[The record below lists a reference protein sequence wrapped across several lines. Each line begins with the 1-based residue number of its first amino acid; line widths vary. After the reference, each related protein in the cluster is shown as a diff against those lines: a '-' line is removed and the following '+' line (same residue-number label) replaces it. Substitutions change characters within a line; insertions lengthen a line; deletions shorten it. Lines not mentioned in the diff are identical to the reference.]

1 MRHLLVTAGA
11 LLVALAAVARQPAP
25 KPQEIAKLVEQLG
38 ADGFADREAATKR
51 LEELGSAAIGQLRL
65 GTRSENAETARRA
78 QELLRKAERRLA
90 SEKTLAPTL
99 VELDAK
105 GRALDDVLA
114 DLSEQAK
121 CEVVLGGAGLAELA
135 AKKVTL
141 STGGKVPFWAAV
153 LEVCDAAKLQIASAG
168 GFLAPGAVPSPRPRL
183 VPVRVAKDANRAVVL
198 EARGKNPRRPAAV
211 AGAVLVEAVPF
222 PNWADAPGPAV
233 LIQVWPE
240 PRLQWQSIGTVR
252 LVAAAGPGGERLAPD
267 AAAVTAPKLEP
278 TGADGVFLV
287 RNPDGTVRVVR
298 DAGGLQGIQTAGS
311 FAPNPRQAV
320 LRFKPGEKP
329 AAAAKELSVSVF
341 ATVRSGFEPLCTIKG
356 LEANKR
362 MTATGPGGTE
372 LAVTCSPNPAG
383 RLIASVQLSHHPQA
397 VQRAGVDDELPGTV
411 AGGPGVGNSTVYGL
425 RVTDADG
432 KPYMLG
438 LESGAT
444 FSDRSGKW
452 VGVQTQLG
460 LHAGKDGVGAPESLT
475 FWGTYLKPVEV
486 PVVLKDVPLA
496 GRTPSASEREK
507 K

>member
-11 LLVALAAVARQPAP
+11 LLVALAAFAGQPAP
-25 KPQEIAKLVEQLG
+25 KPGEIAKLVEQLG
-38 ADGFADREAATKR
+38 ADEFADREAATRR
-51 LEELGSAAIGQLRL
+51 LEALGSAAIEQLRL
-65 GTRSENAETARRA
+65 GMRSENAEAARRA

-105 GRALDDVLA
+105 DRSLDDVLA

-135 AKKVTL
+135 AKKVTV
-141 STGGKVPFWAAV
+141 STGGKVPFWTAV
-153 LEVCDAAKLQIASAG
+153 LNVCDAAELRIASAG
-168 GFLAPGAVPSPRPRL
+168 GFLAPGAVAAPRPRL

-198 EARGKNPRRPAAV
+198 EPRGKNPRRPAAV
-211 AGAVLVEAVPF
+211 SGAVLVEAVPF
-222 PNWADAPGPAV
+222 PKWADASGPAV

-252 LVAAAGPGGERLAPD
+252 LTAAVGPGGERLAPD
-267 AAAVTAPKLEP
+267 AAVTTAPKLEP

-320 LRFKPGEKP
+320 LRFKPGEKRP
-329 AAAAKELSVSVF
+329 DVAKELSVSVF

-372 LAVTCSPNPAG
+372 LAVNYAADSRG
-383 RLIASVQLSHHPQA
+383 RLVAEVLLSYDPQVVQQA
-397 VQRAGVDDELPGTV
+397 GAGDDLPGTV
-411 AGGPGVGNSTVYGL
+411 AGGPGTGNSTVYGL

-432 KPYMLG
+432 KPYTLG
-438 LESGAT
+438 LRSGT
-444 FSDRSGKW
+444 TIPDRSGRRI
-452 VGVQTQLG
+452 GTRAQLE
-460 LHAGKDGVGAPESLT
+460 LHAGKNGVGPPESLT

-486 PVVLKDVPLA
+486 PVVLKDVPLL
-496 GRTPSASEREK
+496 RSKIDDR
-507 K
+507 